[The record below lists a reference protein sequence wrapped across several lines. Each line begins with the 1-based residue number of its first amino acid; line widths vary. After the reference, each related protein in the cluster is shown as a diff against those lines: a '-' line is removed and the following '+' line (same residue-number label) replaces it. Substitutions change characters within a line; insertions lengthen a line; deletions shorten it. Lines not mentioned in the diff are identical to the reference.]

1 MTGVQTCALPISM
14 AVRKES
20 GKTPETLITQQQ
32 KKGRVQVEDMGK
44 TLGREMRS
52 RYLNPK
58 WIEGMKAE
66 DYAGAKAMSDYVE
79 YLWGWNLTTPEK
91 VDDAKWQQT
100 YEVYVQDKYN
110 LDMEKFFDQASPWA
124 FQSITGRMLEI
135 SRKGYWKPD
144 PKVLEN
150 LATRYAKSIIQKGI
164 ACCDHTC
171 NNPLLNQMVVSIIS
185 IPGVLSPD
193 LVAQFKLAVEQMAK
207 QPLDEQV
214 VDRKALLEKLA
225 APAPEKQKPTPS
237 DASQSNKTL
246 AEKSDQPDNN
256 KVVEGYKMEKIQKN
270 DDTTQMTSSGI
281 EWMAVLSVLAIMG
294 LAAFGALRKN

>member
-1 MTGVQTCALPISM
+1 M

-20 GKTPETLITQQQ
+20 GKPPETLITQQQ
-32 KKGRVQVEDMGK
+32 KKGRVQLEDMGK

-144 PKVLEN
+144 PKVLEKIG
-150 LATRYAKSIIQKGI
+150 R
-164 ACCDHTC
+164 
-171 NNPLLNQMVVSIIS
+171 
-185 IPGVLSPD
+185 
-193 LVAQFKLAVEQMAK
+193 
-207 QPLDEQV
+207 
-214 VDRKALLEKLA
+214 
-225 APAPEKQKPTPS
+225 
-237 DASQSNKTL
+237 ASCR
-246 AEKSDQPDNN
+246 ER
-256 KVVEGYKMEKIQKN
+256 V
-270 DDTTQMTSSGI
+270 
-281 EWMAVLSVLAIMG
+281 
-294 LAAFGALRKN
+294 